1 MGKYH
6 NKLDKKYFNKSIYMR
21 RFESAFN
28 IKIKDYP
35 LQYELVYETYNTI
48 ISLNNMLFSL
58 NYVPLTSKIDNILHL
73 LNSYLNKHN
82 NKIKKCYDSNCILL
96 YDNIE
101 SIVNE
106 VILKKEGL
114 DKRANTYLINW
125 EINRLNKV
133 DQAIFEIAIYELLYT
148 DTPKKVVID
157 EAIELSK
164 KYSED
169 AVVKMLNGVLDKI
182 YHEEDKDAE

>member
-1 MGKYH
+1 MEETRSGARETAMKILYQISILEKAEASYDLDGIFSRVEGR
-6 NKLDKKYFNKSIYMR
+6 NKEF
-21 RFESAFN
+21 
-28 IKIKDYP
+28 
-35 LQYELVYETYNTI
+35 
-48 ISLNNMLFSL
+48 
-58 NYVPLTSKIDNILHL
+58 
-73 LNSYLNKHN
+73 
-82 NKIKKCYDSNCILL
+82 
-96 YDNIE
+96 IE

-106 VILKKEGL
+106 VILKKEEL
-114 DKRANTYLINW
+114 DKKANTYLINW

-133 DQAIFEIAIYELLYT
+133 DQAIFEIAVYELLYT

-157 EAIELSK
+157 EAINLSK

>member
-1 MGKYH
+1 MEETRSGARETAMKIIYQISILEKAEASYDLNEVFSRVEGR
-6 NKLDKKYFNKSIYMR
+6 NKKF
-21 RFESAFN
+21 
-28 IKIKDYP
+28 
-35 LQYELVYETYNTI
+35 
-48 ISLNNMLFSL
+48 
-58 NYVPLTSKIDNILHL
+58 
-73 LNSYLNKHN
+73 
-82 NKIKKCYDSNCILL
+82 
-96 YDNIE
+96 IE

-106 VILKKEGL
+106 VILKKEEL
-114 DKRANTYLINW
+114 DKKANTYLINW

>member
-1 MGKYH
+1 MEETRSGARETAMKILYQISILEKAEASYDLDEIFSKVEGR
-6 NKLDKKYFNKSIYMR
+6 NKEF
-21 RFESAFN
+21 
-28 IKIKDYP
+28 
-35 LQYELVYETYNTI
+35 
-48 ISLNNMLFSL
+48 
-58 NYVPLTSKIDNILHL
+58 
-73 LNSYLNKHN
+73 
-82 NKIKKCYDSNCILL
+82 
-96 YDNIE
+96 IE

-106 VILKKEGL
+106 VILKKEEL
-114 DKRANTYLINW
+114 DKKANTYLINW

>member
-1 MGKYH
+1 MEETRSGARETAMKILYQISILEKAEASYDLDEVFSRVEGR
-6 NKLDKKYFNKSIYMR
+6 NKKF
-21 RFESAFN
+21 
-28 IKIKDYP
+28 
-35 LQYELVYETYNTI
+35 
-48 ISLNNMLFSL
+48 
-58 NYVPLTSKIDNILHL
+58 
-73 LNSYLNKHN
+73 
-82 NKIKKCYDSNCILL
+82 
-96 YDNIE
+96 IE
-101 SIVNE
+101 GIVNE
-106 VILKKEGL
+106 VILKKEEL
-114 DKRANTYLINW
+114 DKKANTYLINW

>member
-1 MGKYH
+1 MEETRSGARETAMKILYQISILEKAEASYDLDEIFSRVEGR
-6 NKLDKKYFNKSIYMR
+6 NKEF
-21 RFESAFN
+21 
-28 IKIKDYP
+28 
-35 LQYELVYETYNTI
+35 
-48 ISLNNMLFSL
+48 
-58 NYVPLTSKIDNILHL
+58 
-73 LNSYLNKHN
+73 
-82 NKIKKCYDSNCILL
+82 
-96 YDNIE
+96 IE

-106 VILKKEGL
+106 VILKKEEL
-114 DKRANTYLINW
+114 DKKANQYLINW

-133 DQAIFEIAIYELLYT
+133 DQAIFEIAVYELLYT

-157 EAIELSK
+157 EAINLSK

>member
-1 MGKYH
+1 MEETRSGARETAMKILYQISILEKAEASYDLDEVFSRVEGR
-6 NKLDKKYFNKSIYMR
+6 NKKF
-21 RFESAFN
+21 
-28 IKIKDYP
+28 
-35 LQYELVYETYNTI
+35 
-48 ISLNNMLFSL
+48 
-58 NYVPLTSKIDNILHL
+58 
-73 LNSYLNKHN
+73 
-82 NKIKKCYDSNCILL
+82 
-96 YDNIE
+96 IE

-106 VILKKEGL
+106 VILKKEEL
-114 DKRANTYLINW
+114 DKKANTYLINW

-157 EAIELSK
+157 EAINLSK

>member
-1 MGKYH
+1 MEETRSGARETAMKILYQISILEKAEASYDLDEIFSKVEGR
-6 NKLDKKYFNKSIYMR
+6 NKEF
-21 RFESAFN
+21 
-28 IKIKDYP
+28 
-35 LQYELVYETYNTI
+35 
-48 ISLNNMLFSL
+48 
-58 NYVPLTSKIDNILHL
+58 
-73 LNSYLNKHN
+73 
-82 NKIKKCYDSNCILL
+82 
-96 YDNIE
+96 IE

-106 VILKKEGL
+106 VILKKKEL
-114 DKRANTYLINW
+114 DKKANTYLINW

-133 DQAIFEIAIYELLYT
+133 DQAIFEIAVYELLYT

-182 YHEEDKDAE
+182 YHEEDKDAEWVFNCQSANKIY